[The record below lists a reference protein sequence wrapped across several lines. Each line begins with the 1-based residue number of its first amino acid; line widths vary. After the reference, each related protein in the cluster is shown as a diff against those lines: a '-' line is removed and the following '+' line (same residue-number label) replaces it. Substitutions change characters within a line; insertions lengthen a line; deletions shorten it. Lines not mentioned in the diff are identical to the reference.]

1 MAPVI
6 DDTTME
12 SLPIID
18 LALAQDPATKPQLL
32 EDLKNALFRIGFLY
46 LVNHGV
52 EKEARALQKFSPKAF
67 TDLSHQEKESI
78 AMLNNPH
85 FIGYTALGS
94 ETTAA
99 KTDQREQFDFGSYG
113 KESSWKEGDEPYKRL
128 DGPNRFPEG
137 KTGEEMKQAVTA
149 YLDAMKEMNFKFLQ
163 LVAECLNLPK
173 NSVTDFLGEMDRLK
187 LIRYPP
193 GDGQGVGPHKDSSG
207 MFTYVLQDQTGGL
220 QVLNSEGKWIDAT
233 PIQDSLVCNIAQ
245 GFEALTDGHCGAT
258 THQVQSQPKERHSIA
273 YFCGVRLDLTREA
286 VQEQCRFI
294 KDKIPSPQDARKR
307 EVDVASEFISEKYS
321 CFGEAHLR
329 NRIVSHRD
337 VGKKWYPDLYD
348 KYISDY

>member
-1 MAPVI
+1 
-6 DDTTME
+6 ME

-18 LALAQDPATKPQLL
+18 LALAKDPATKPQLL

-46 LVNHGV
+46 LINHGV
-52 EKEARALQKFSPKAF
+52 EKQARALQQFSPRAF
-67 TDLSHQEKESI
+67 TDLSQSEKASV
-78 AMLNNPH
+78 AMINNPH

-99 KTDQREQFDFGSYG
+99 ETDQREQFDFGSLG
-113 KESSWKEGDEPYKRL
+113 RESTWTEGEEPYKRL
-128 DGPNRFPEG
+128 DGPNRFP
-137 KTGEEMKQAVTA
+137 TGEVGAEMEKVVTD
-149 YLDAMKEMNFKFLQ
+149 YLSAMKAMNFEFLQ
-163 LVAECLNLPK
+163 LVAECLNLPQK
-173 NSVTDFLGEMDRLK
+173 SITTFLGEMDRLK
-187 LIRYPP
+187 LIRYPA
-193 GDGQGVGPHKDSSG
+193 GEGQGVGPHKDSSG

-220 QVLNSEGKWIDAT
+220 QVLNSEGTWIDAT
-233 PIQDSLVCNIAQ
+233 PIPDSLVCNIAQ
-245 GFEALTDGHCGAT
+245 GFEALTDGFCGAT
-258 THQVQSQPKERHSIA
+258 THRVQSQPSERHSIA

-294 KDKIPSPQDARKR
+294 KDKIPSPQDNKKR
-307 EVDVASEFISEKYS
+307 EVDVASEFINVKYS

-348 KYISDY
+348 QYIADY